1 MSWVGRSGELD
12 ELVAFLGAQRTRA
25 VRFAQVSG
33 DPWLGKTALLNRARQ
48 AVPELAFAT
57 DLRDGLAGAPVV
69 LLDDLHLAG
78 PDTFAL
84 LDKLIHTP
92 GRLRLT
98 VLLGYR
104 PRQLAPEVQALL
116 DEVDGLRVALGP
128 LSPAEC
134 GELVGSASPARL
146 AELHAASGGN
156 PCYLRALAEGPAA
169 GVRAALLSEV
179 DRLGETGVL
188 VLRAAAVIGEAITA
202 DLVAPAG
209 DCLPARVRQALDAA
223 VAADLLREN
232 GAVLEFRHPVVRR
245 LVYGSAPHSW
255 RIEAHRRVAA
265 VLLAQRAP
273 APERARQLEFAA
285 RPGDRGAAEVLVR
298 AAREVRGREPA
309 TAARWL
315 TAAQRVCPAL
325 DVRLELADVL
335 IAAGRTEQ
343 GMGLFQEVVGSAGP
357 IAARAVIR
365 YSAVERMFGRN
376 LTARAVLRRV
386 LDTWPDGDPAELAAV
401 RAELAY
407 ALHNTGDPEGAVELA
422 GQVLG
427 TPLPRPATLIHAACH
442 SLLAYHH
449 WTAGAIEA
457 AKDAVE
463 QSIVLVDEA
472 TTAELAD
479 WLLIAEQCVGI
490 VLHLGRFADARRLG
504 ERMHQVARDTGQR
517 LVLMRGHLRSAFGQ
531 VLAGEWALA
540 EVNLAEA
547 AELAGRIGRPPVLA
561 YALMLR
567 GYLAGERGDLV
578 AALGFAEQA
587 EELAPAGDHPWWAQV
602 RWQLAEARRAMD
614 LPVPADFL
622 AEVRDNLLA
631 PHLEQ
636 LTESAL
642 RRGDPVEAADWARR
656 CRAAANEPGALAYA
670 LLAEARLLLAGGERS
685 AAARLAGEAV
695 QGFARTPLRPGL
707 ARAHLVAGMALAGL
721 GERAAALGE
730 LERASELFAACGA
743 NRLLEQTIRVQRG
756 LGRRV
761 SRAAGRVAPG
771 ELTAR
776 EHQVAGL
783 VSQGCTNR
791 TIADRLALSE
801 RTVTTHVSN
810 ILAKTGL
817 PSRTALAAHLLRG

>member
-1 MSWVGRSGELD
+1 MAWAGRSRELD
-12 ELVAFLGAQRTRA
+12 ELVAFLGAQRTWG
-25 VRFAQVSG
+25 VRFAQVTG
-33 DPWLGKTALLNRARQ
+33 DPWIGKTALVSRARR
-48 AVPELAFAT
+48 AVPELEFAT
-57 DLRDGLAGAPVV
+57 DLRGGLAGAPVV

-84 LDKLIHTP
+84 LAKLIRAP
-92 GRLRLT
+92 DRLRLT

-104 PRQLAPEVQALL
+104 PRQLAPAVQALL
-116 DEVDGLRVALGP
+116 DEVDGLRLELGP
-128 LSPAEC
+128 LSLAEC
-134 GELVGSASPARL
+134 GALLGAASPARV

-156 PCYLRALAEGPAA
+156 LCYLKALAEEPSA
-169 GVRAALLSEV
+169 GALTALLSEV
-179 DRLGETGVL
+179 DGLGETGAL
-188 VLRAAAVIGEAITA
+188 VLRAAAVVGEAITA
-202 DLVAPAG
+202 DLVTPAS

-245 LVYGSAPHSW
+245 MVYGSAPHSW

-315 TAAQRVCPAL
+315 AAAQRLCPAPE
-325 DVRLELADVL
+325 VRLELADVL

-343 GMGLFQEVVGSAGP
+343 GIGLFQEVVGSAGP

-386 LDTWPDGDPAELAAV
+386 LDSRPDADPVELAAV
-401 RAELAY
+401 RTELAY
-407 ALHNTGDPEGAVELA
+407 ALHNTGDTAGAVRLA
-422 GQVLG
+422 AEVLG
-427 TPLPRPATLIHAACH
+427 TPLPRPDALIHAACH

-449 WTAGAIEA
+449 WTLGTIEA
-457 AKDAVE
+457 AQHAAE
-463 QSIVLVDEA
+463 RSIALVDEA
-472 TTAELAD
+472 TMGELAD

-504 ERMHQVARDTGQR
+504 DRMQQVARDTGQR

-531 VLAGEWALA
+531 VLAGAWAQA

-547 AELAGRIGRPPVLA
+547 AGLAGHIGKPPVLG
-561 YALMLR
+561 YALSLR
-567 GYLAGERGDLV
+567 GYLAGERGDAA
-578 AALGFAEQA
+578 AALSFAEQA
-587 EELAPAGDHPWWAQV
+587 EALAPAGDHPWWAQV
-602 RWQLAEARRAMD
+602 RWQLGEARRAMD

-670 LLAEARLLLAGGERS
+670 LLAEARLLLAGGERG
-685 AAARLAGEAV
+685 AAALLAGEAV
-695 QGFARTPLRPGL
+695 QGFARTPLRPGQ
-707 ARAHLVAGMALAGL
+707 ARAHLVAGRALAGL

-730 LERASELFAACGA
+730 LDRASELFAACGA
-743 NRLLEQTIRVQRG
+743 NRSLEQTIRVQRG